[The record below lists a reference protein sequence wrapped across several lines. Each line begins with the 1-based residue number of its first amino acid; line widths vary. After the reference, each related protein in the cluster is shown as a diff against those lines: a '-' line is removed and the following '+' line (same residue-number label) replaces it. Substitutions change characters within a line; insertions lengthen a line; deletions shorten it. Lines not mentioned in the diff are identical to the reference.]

1 MIIVI
6 VRYLT
11 KEHDMTNQNKAFRHG
26 DDCGHYI
33 QRLAKNIKYLADEN
47 LVKQNITIEQ
57 VKIMRFLRENNEEAS
72 AYQKDVELFFNIKR
86 SSVTNILNNME
97 KSGLLTREGIESDAR
112 IKKVRLT
119 EKGKEL
125 SISLKGFI
133 VHLEEVIV
141 DGMSE
146 EEKAAFKELL
156 IRSLDNVEKLL

>member
-1 MIIVI
+1 
-6 VRYLT
+6 
-11 KEHDMTNQNKAFRHG
+11 MTNPNKAFRHG
-26 DDCGHYI
+26 DDYGHYI

-97 KSGLLTREGIESDAR
+97 KSGFLTREGIETDAR

-133 VHLEEVIV
+133 VHLEKVIV

-146 EEKAAFKELL
+146 EEKAAFKGLL

>member
-1 MIIVI
+1 
-6 VRYLT
+6 
-11 KEHDMTNQNKAFRHG
+11 MTNQKKTLRHG
-26 DDCGHYI
+26 DDYGHYI

-57 VKIMRFLRENNEEAS
+57 VKIIRFLRENNEEAS

-146 EEKAAFKELL
+146 AEKAAFKRLL

>member
-1 MIIVI
+1 
-6 VRYLT
+6 
-11 KEHDMTNQNKAFRHG
+11 MTNPIPNKAFRHG
-26 DDCGHYI
+26 DDYGHYI

-97 KSGLLTREGIESDAR
+97 KSGFLTREGIEADAR

-146 EEKAAFKELL
+146 EEKAAFKGLL

>member
-1 MIIVI
+1 
-6 VRYLT
+6 
-11 KEHDMTNQNKAFRHG
+11 MTNQNKAFRHG
-26 DDCGHYI
+26 NDYGHYI

-146 EEKAAFKELL
+146 EEKAAFKGLL
-156 IRSLDNVEKLL
+156 LKSLDNVEKLLQ